1 MSKTHKTL
9 DIFYRALKGE
19 PISPKALKFEY
30 GVSDRT
36 ITRHINEIKAFLAE
50 SRDLIGY
57 AELECFCQVKFRSH
71 IPNEKPTTL
80 DKEKVG
86 FYILHEIVLFGFGL
100 VGR

>member
-19 PISPKALKFEY
+19 ALSPKVLKEGY

-36 ITRHINEIKAFLAE
+36 VTRHINEVKSFLAE

-57 AELECFCQVKFRSH
+57 AEL
-71 IPNEKPTTL
+71 
-80 DKEKVG
+80 
-86 FYILHEIVLFGFGL
+86 
-100 VGR
+100 